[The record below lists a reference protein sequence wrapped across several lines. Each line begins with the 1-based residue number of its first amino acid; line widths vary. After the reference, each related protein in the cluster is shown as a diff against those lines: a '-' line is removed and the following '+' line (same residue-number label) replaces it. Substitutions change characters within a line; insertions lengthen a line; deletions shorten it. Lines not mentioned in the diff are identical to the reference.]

1 MCHSVLTYFIPEAF
15 GDSSIVSQFHCQY
28 VKDLLVGWL
37 CLGET
42 AVEKQVCQCNSSGQW
57 FGHGWINV
65 TGRDEKGRGTNLP
78 YPRLKSSAHR
88 EAICW
93 LHGCLW
99 KCFCVWLRKSR
110 CPVQSKYCIGGRRA
124 TPIKLSRSLSP
135 VYVNRNRSFRNIK
148 SCHDLPARPPGSH
161 DHTVHNSCKNVD
173 LETDIIFKHLSV
185 SLSESKSES
194 NFKLEFNN
202 SSNLSPQSEAL

>member
-1 MCHSVLTYFIPEAF
+1 MCHSVLTYFIHEAF
-15 GDSSIVSQFHCQY
+15 GDSSIVSQFRRQY
-28 VKDLLVGWL
+28 VKDLLGGWL

-42 AVEKQVCQCNSSGQW
+42 AVEKQVRIVVWTWMDQRDGSW
-57 FGHGWINV
+57 WERVGHQH
-65 TGRDEKGRGTNLP
+65 
-78 YPRLKSSAHR
+78 LKSSTHR
-88 EAICW
+88 VAICW

-99 KCFCVWLRKSR
+99 KCFCEWLRKSR